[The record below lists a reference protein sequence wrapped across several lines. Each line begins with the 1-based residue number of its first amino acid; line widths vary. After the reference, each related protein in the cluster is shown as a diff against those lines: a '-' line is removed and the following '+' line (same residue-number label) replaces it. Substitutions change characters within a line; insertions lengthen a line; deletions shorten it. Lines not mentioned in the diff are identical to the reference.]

1 MIRFFTR
8 SIGESRTKVN
18 HVGIVVEG
26 GSLKTAVVVEALVK
40 VRRHRLWEE
49 YGPPSRDEVAV
60 YRAKHLTDEE
70 IDTIVSAANAYVG
83 RKYGFWMLAAHLADW
98 MLLGSFAF
106 RRVLGKDKYPIC
118 SWLVAHSFAK
128 AGKHFGTHP
137 GAATPDDIWDFIVV
151 DHPELYDVIHPLKPL
166 A

>member
-1 MIRFFTR
+1 
-8 SIGESRTKVN
+8 V
-18 HVGIVVEG
+18 VVEK
-26 GSLKTAVVVEALVK
+26 GSLRTAVVVEALVT

-49 YGPPSRDEVAV
+49 YGPPAKDDVAI
-60 YRAKHLTDEE
+60 YRAKNLSEKE
-70 IDTIVSAANAYVG
+70 IDTIVSAANEYVG
-83 RKYGFWMLAAHLADW
+83 KKYGFWMLFAHVADW
-98 MLLGSFAF
+98 LLLGAFAF

-118 SWLVAHSFAK
+118 SWLVAHSFAD

-151 DHPELYDVIHPLKPL
+151 DHAELYEEVHPLKPL